1 MKYLSTIISNILV
14 KIVNLSVKSR
24 SYPSKLKKAKVIPVF
39 KTEDETDANNY
50 RPISLLSI
58 FDRIFEKIMYKRMMH
73 FINVKNIL
81 FSAQCGFIEGF
92 STEHTIVNIVT
103 AIQSNVDKRLFTC
116 GIFIELKKAF
126 DTVNH

>member
-1 MKYLSTIISNILV
+1 
-14 KIVNLSVKSR
+14 
-24 SYPSKLKKAKVIPVF
+24 
-39 KTEDETDANNY
+39 
-50 RPISLLSI
+50 
-58 FDRIFEKIMYKRMMH
+58 MYKRMMH
-73 FINVKNIL
+73 FINVQNIL